1 VSARADRRAGD
12 DAIVVNGRAQAH
24 AAGVTIAR
32 LLELLEVGADARGVA
47 VAVEGEVIPR
57 REWPKRTLAPGE
69 RVEVVRA
76 VQGG

>member
-1 VSARADRRAGD
+1 MTAHADRHTGG
-12 DAIVVNGRAQAH
+12 DAIVVNGRPQPLATGA
-24 AAGVTIAR
+24 TIVR
-32 LLELLEVGADARGVA
+32 LLELLEVAADARGVA

-57 REWPKRTLAPGE
+57 GQWPTRTLAPGE

>member
-1 VSARADRRAGD
+1 VNAGARHHARG
-12 DAIVVNGRAQAH
+12 DAIVVNGDPQPL
-24 AAGVTIAR
+24 AAGATIVR

-57 REWPKRTLAPGE
+57 GQWQTRTLAPGE

>member
-1 VSARADRRAGD
+1 VTARAGRIARD
-12 DAIVVNGRAQAH
+12 DAIVVNGRPQAL
-24 AAGVTIAR
+24 AAGETIAR
-32 LLELLEVGADARGVA
+32 LLELLEVGAEARGVA

-57 REWPKRTLAPGE
+57 RQWPTRTLAPGE

>member
-1 VSARADRRAGD
+1 VSARADRNTRD
-12 DAIVVNGRAQAH
+12 DAIVVNGRPQKL
-24 AAGVTIAR
+24 AAGDTIAC
-32 LLELLEVGADARGVA
+32 LLELLEVGAEARGVA

-57 REWPKRTLAPGE
+57 RQWQTRTLAPGE

>member
-1 VSARADRRAGD
+1 MNARADRRVRD
-12 DAIVVNGRAQAH
+12 DAIVVNGRPQAL

-57 REWPKRTLAPGE
+57 RQWQTRTLAPGD

>member
-1 VSARADRRAGD
+1 VNARADRHGRG
-12 DAIVVNGRAQAH
+12 DAIVVNGRPHAL
-24 AAGVTIAR
+24 AAGETVAR
-32 LLELLEVGADARGVA
+32 LLELLDVGADARGVA

-57 REWPKRTLAPGE
+57 RQWQTRTLAPGE